1 MNLNSS
7 PNPSV
12 PKKEE
17 ILQQLDTL
25 YDSLNAYLLN
35 WKKTDGGTKGHAIG
49 SAIKNSEKLK
59 QFFKQYC

>member
-1 MNLNSS
+1 MNLNSN
-7 PNPSV
+7 PNP

-17 ILQQLDTL
+17 ILHLLDTL
-25 YDSLNAYLLN
+25 HDNLNSYLIN

-59 QFFKQYC
+59 KFFKDYC

>member
-1 MNLNSS
+1 MNIELNQ
-7 PNPSV
+7 NP

-17 ILQQLDTL
+17 IIDQLEKL
-25 YDSLNAYLLN
+25 NDSLNAYLTN

-59 QFFKQYC
+59 QFFKEYC